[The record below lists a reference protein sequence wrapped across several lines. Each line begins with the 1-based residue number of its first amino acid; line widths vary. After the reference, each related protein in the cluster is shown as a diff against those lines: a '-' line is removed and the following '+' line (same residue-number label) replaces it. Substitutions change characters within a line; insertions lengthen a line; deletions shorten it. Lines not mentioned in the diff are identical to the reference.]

1 MDITRNRL
9 MTIPQYGQFAQVVAM
24 TNVVATTSSSN
35 KARIMPETNELHG
48 FWTFIFHGKIQCCII
63 RYYHGDVLGIYYGI
77 CVCIYIYVMIMCIYI
92 YTCIQL
98 PLICAMV
105 KTWWWSSIPCHRNP
119 NIIAHMVSAGYP
131 MAISWIPID
140 PPSTLKNAGLTLF

>member
-1 MDITRNRL
+1 MDITLNRL

-24 TNVVATTSSSN
+24 TNVVATTSSSK
-35 KARIMPETNELHG
+35 KARIMPETNKLHG
-48 FWTFIFHGKIQCCII
+48 FWTLIFHGKIQGCII
-63 RYYHGDVLGIYYGI
+63 IYYHGDVLGIFYGMY
-77 CVCIYIYVMIMCIYI
+77 IYIYTYVMIIYI
-92 YTCIQL
+92 YTHTCIQL

-131 MAISWIPID
+131 MAISWIPIN